1 MQKTTVFDKKETLIR
16 LAGPGFCAGCII
28 RNGVAVRCAPYLK
41 RLRGLTVQAIQTYAR
56 RQRLEFMIVE
66 SE

>member
-1 MQKTTVFDKKETLIR
+1 MQKATVFEGKEALIR
-16 LAGPGFCAGCII
+16 LVGPGFCAGCII
-28 RNGVAVRCAPYLK
+28 RNGVAVKCAPYLK

-56 RQRLEFMIVE
+56 RQRLEFMIIE